1 MNKRGRKATDVC
13 IDNSNAPG
21 LFLSGI
27 VIDRTRRMVPRDNP
41 TTEIVTYTVQGGDD
55 RRFYVDD
62 YAPEGYHDIN
72 SNVCFPVYIKT
83 YVRKNGEASY
93 TINIQKTE
101 SLKGEHF

>member
-1 MNKRGRKATDVC
+1 MNRRSRKTLDTSTD
-13 IDNSNAPG
+13 ISNAPG

-55 RRFYVDD
+55 RKFYVDD

-72 SNVCFPVYIKT
+72 SNVCLPVYIKT

-101 SLKGEHF
+101 SLKGERF